1 MCFIVFAVSPN
12 IMKHGNNKIYK
23 FHQFMKIMEF
33 TKTRFCFLNLGFW
46 NETCFFI
53 GSRIF
58 WYIYISNIIEIHE
71 NTFCHEPRSIE
82 TGH

>member
-58 WYIYISNIIEIHE
+58 WYM
-71 NTFCHEPRSIE
+71 FQVA
-82 TGH
+82 